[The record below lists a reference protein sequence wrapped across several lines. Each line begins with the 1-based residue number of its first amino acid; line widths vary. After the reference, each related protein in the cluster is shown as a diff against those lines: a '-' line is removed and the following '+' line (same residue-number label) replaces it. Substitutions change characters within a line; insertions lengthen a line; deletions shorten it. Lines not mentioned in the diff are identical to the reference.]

1 MPPSKKTVGLSEL
14 RVGLFVL
21 AGLGILTFLI
31 LNATGDFNPFKKK
44 LHLKARFPNADGLR
58 PGAEVRLA
66 GVRVGSVDGVK
77 LLDNNNSNESNKI
90 ETTMTIDSTID
101 GQPANQRI
109 RTDSSAQ
116 LVTSTLLANDKVVNI
131 TPGSS
136 AALPATEGLLLPPAN
151 ATDTSPLANIAGPDF
166 SQRLNSLSKQVDEIA
181 KKANEGTG
189 TLGKFVNDPALFNN
203 LNATIQETQG
213 IIAQIK
219 SGNGTAGKLLYDDE
233 VYRNLN
239 NISGQLQEVAT
250 QVRSGRGTAGKLLY
264 DEQLYN
270 RINQIA
276 DRADHSISDINALI
290 GEVKAGKGT
299 IGKLVADDALYN
311 ELRAAV
317 GDTRAAVGDARAAI
331 NDARPAI
338 NDARAAINE
347 ARPTINRFNTTSAR
361 IDLLIAEAQAGKGTI
376 GKLIVDET
384 LYNNVNQL
392 STEGVKMLYDFRQN
406 PKKYLTIKLEL
417 F

>member
-66 GVRVGSVDGVK
+66 GVRVGQVDGVR
-77 LLDNNNSNESNKI
+77 LLDNQNPNESNKI
-90 ETTMTIDSTID
+90 EAAMTIDGTID
-101 GQPANQRI
+101 GQDAKQRI
-109 RTDSSAQ
+109 RKDSSAQ

-131 TPGSS
+131 TPGSY
-136 AALPATEGLLLPPAN
+136 AATPVEEGYLLPPAS

-166 SQRLNSLSKQVDEIA
+166 SQRLNSLAKQVDEIT

-213 IIAQIK
+213 IIQQIK
-219 SGNGTAGKLLYDDE
+219 SGQGTAGKLLYDDE

-239 NISGQLQEVAT
+239 NISSQLQDIAA

-276 DRADHSISDINALI
+276 DRADKSIGEINALI
-290 GEVKAGKGT
+290 ADVRAGRGT
-299 IGKLVADDALYN
+299 IGKLVANEEFYN
-311 ELRAAV
+311 DLRATLT
-317 GDTRAAVGDARAAI
+317 DTRNTVNESRA
-331 NDARPAI
+331 AI

-347 ARPTINRFNTTSAR
+347 ARPTINRLNTTSAR
-361 IDLLIAEAQAGKGTI
+361 IDLLIADAQNGKGTI
-376 GKLIVDET
+376 GKLITDET
-384 LYNNVNQL
+384 LYNNINQL
-392 STEGVKMLYDFRQN
+392 SGEGVKMIYDFRQN
-406 PKKYLTIKLEL
+406 PKKYLTVKLEL

>member
-1 MPPSKKTVGLSEL
+1 MTL
-14 RVGLFVL
+14 
-21 AGLGILTFLI
+21 
-31 LNATGDFNPFKKK
+31 
-44 LHLKARFPNADGLR
+44 DG
-58 PGAEVRLA
+58 
-66 GVRVGSVDGVK
+66 K
-77 LLDNNNSNESNKI
+77 
-90 ETTMTIDSTID
+90 ID
-101 GQPANQRI
+101 GQPTEQRV
-109 RTDSSAQ
+109 RKDSSAQ
-116 LVTSTLLANDKVVNI
+116 LVTSTLLANDKVINI

-136 AALPATEGLLLPPAN
+136 VALPINENDLLAPAS

-213 IIAQIK
+213 IISQIK
-219 SGNGTAGKLLYDDE
+219 SGQGTAGKLLYDDE

-239 NISGQLQEVAT
+239 NIAGQLQEIAG

-276 DRADHSISDINALI
+276 DRADRSISDINTLI
-290 GEVKAGKGT
+290 ADVRAGKGT
-299 IGKLVADDALYN
+299 IGKFVSNEEFYN
-311 ELRAAV
+311 ELRAMLA
-317 GDTRAAVGDARAAI
+317 DTRNTI
-331 NDARPAI
+331 NDTHATV

-347 ARPTINRFNTTSAR
+347 ARPTINRLNTTSAR
-361 IDLLIAEAQAGKGTI
+361 IDLLIADAQNGKGTI

-384 LYNNVNQL
+384 LYNNINQL
-392 STEGVKMLYDFRQN
+392 SGEGVKMIYDFRQN
-406 PKKYLTIKLEL
+406 PKKYLTVKLEL